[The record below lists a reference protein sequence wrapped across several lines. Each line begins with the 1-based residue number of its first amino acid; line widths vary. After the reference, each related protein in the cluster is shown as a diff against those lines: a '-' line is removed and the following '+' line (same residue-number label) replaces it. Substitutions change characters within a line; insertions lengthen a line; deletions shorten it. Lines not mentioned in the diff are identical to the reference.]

1 MKKFT
6 SNIVYCASAYLRLS
20 KEDGDKAESN
30 SIANQRELILDF
42 VSRNPDI
49 KLINEWVD
57 DGYSGASF
65 DRPSFQKMIEAVKAG
80 TVNCVI
86 VKDLSRFGRNFVEAG
101 RYIEQ
106 IFPEYGVRFI
116 AINDNFDSAK
126 ERSQSEHILLP
137 FINLVNDAFCR
148 DISIK
153 VRSQLEIK
161 RQKGDFIGSFTVY
174 GYLKDPADHHKL
186 IVDEFAA
193 AVVQDI
199 FKWKIEGASQQRI
212 ADKLNELG
220 VLSPMEYKR
229 YCGIMYHSGFQVNP
243 KSKWTAVAV
252 GRILKNEYY
261 IGTLVQGKRTTPNH
275 KVKKIIEK
283 PQEEWVRIEN
293 NHTPI
298 VTRED
303 FALVGRLLLQDTRIA
318 PKQETVSLFSGL
330 IFCADC
336 GQNMV
341 KSGVCQKGKT
351 YRYYM
356 CCTNRTTKKCSSHR
370 IAEQLVQDVVLKS
383 LKLHIDNILQI
394 EKVLAYIETLPFQQV
409 ETQKLDARLVC
420 KQEEIERYQQLKVTL
435 YESLKDGILDKN
447 EYLEMKALYDNK
459 LLEAQKA
466 GSVLTQERER
476 ILQNQTTELLWI
488 ERFKA
493 YQNIDHLERRIIVTL
508 IERIE
513 VYEDRRIEIRFQYQ
527 NEYDQALKFIQNIEK
542 TISLAPYTI
551 EKEAV

>member
-1 MKKFT
+1 M
-6 SNIVYCASAYLRLS
+6 
-20 KEDGDKAESN
+20 
-30 SIANQRELILDF
+30 
-42 VSRNPDI
+42 
-49 KLINEWVD
+49 
-57 DGYSGASF
+57 
-65 DRPSFQKMIEAVKAG
+65 
-80 TVNCVI
+80 
-86 VKDLSRFGRNFVEAG
+86 EAG

-106 IFPEYGVRFI
+106 VFPEYGVRFI

-275 KVKKIIEK
+275 KVKKSIQK

-303 FALVGRLLLQDTRIA
+303 FELVGRLLLQDTRIA

-356 CCTNRTTKKCSSHR
+356 CCTNRTTKNAAA
-370 IAEQLVQDVVLKS
+370 IV
-383 LKLHIDNILQI
+383 
-394 EKVLAYIETLPFQQV
+394 
-409 ETQKLDARLVC
+409 
-420 KQEEIERYQQLKVTL
+420 
-435 YESLKDGILDKN
+435 
-447 EYLEMKALYDNK
+447 
-459 LLEAQKA
+459 
-466 GSVLTQERER
+466 
-476 ILQNQTTELLWI
+476 LQN
-488 ERFKA
+488 K
-493 YQNIDHLERRIIVTL
+493 
-508 IERIE
+508 
-513 VYEDRRIEIRFQYQ
+513 
-527 NEYDQALKFIQNIEK
+527 
-542 TISLAPYTI
+542 
-551 EKEAV
+551 